1 MLDQN
6 DLLAIAQ
13 LMDQKLE
20 QRFAE
25 QDRKIEQRFA
35 EQDRKME
42 ERFAEQD
49 RKIEERFTE
58 QDRKI
63 EQRLTSQDQ
72 KIGSLKTE
80 MIEQMNIII
89 ESRVEKQ
96 IQLLA
101 EGHRDILEKLPEV
114 DKVRDLEERVSTLET
129 ITKMQRQE
137 LNAMKGA

>member
-25 QDRKIEQRFA
+25 QDRKIEQRF
-35 EQDRKME
+35 
-42 ERFAEQD
+42 
-49 RKIEERFTE
+49 TE

-63 EQRLTSQDQ
+63 EQRLTGQDQ
-72 KIGSLKTE
+72 KIADFKTE
-80 MIEQMNIII
+80 IIEQMNVII

-101 EGHRDILEKLPEV
+101 EGHQDILEKLPDV
-114 DKVRDLEERVSTLET
+114 DKVRDLEERVSTLEN
-129 ITKMQRQE
+129 IAKMQRQE